1 MVGLRDLRAPWTG
14 LTKARRAGVGGGE
27 RWQTEADGGAVA
39 GTGLE
44 EGDDTARGLER
55 GHGEVGGRPRS
66 SLKV

>member
-1 MVGLRDLRAPWTG
+1 